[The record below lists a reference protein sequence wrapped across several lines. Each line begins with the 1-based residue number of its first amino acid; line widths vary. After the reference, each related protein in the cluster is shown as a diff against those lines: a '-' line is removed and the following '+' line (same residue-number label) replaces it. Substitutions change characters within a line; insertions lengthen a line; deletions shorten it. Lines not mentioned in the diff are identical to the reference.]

1 MNLPDRHRNH
11 EIEELSERFFRN
23 CIPVSWVVNPFRVD
37 YGTDYNCEISIN
49 GKVSGINFTVQLKG
63 KETDSGKEFVT
74 ISKIKRT
81 TINRWLNRL
90 EPTMIVAYLVDEHE
104 AYWIWFENN
113 SVDLT
118 KSNETFQ
125 IKIPKNNKYSKIEWV
140 EISNYVE
147 DIFSRK
153 NFLYEIPHQDDNS
166 TAWDFYFKHDYD
178 KALPLLKDMSINDK
192 EGIVWNALAYCYY
205 QLYHYQDALISVNK
219 ALEFNQN
226 KTFLLNKASILTEQG
241 LLQKDKS
248 KLNIAAQIFQT
259 LLEQDKNS
267 YTLHYNYSNALKGLN
282 DYQGAEF
289 ELIKCLKLN
298 PNYAQAWKNLGSLY
312 YEFGL
317 HDEEI
322 ACYDKALTINPNL
335 QEAIF
340 SKGVTLFKVFNQ
352 VDQGLQLML
361 RSTEISNRFE
371 IDFPYVFFWI
381 AEAYIHKHSI
391 ELAEKWNWKGINN
404 NPSDLYLLKQKDRIE
419 EIKNAR

>member
-1 MNLPDRHRNH
+1 M
-11 EIEELSERFFRN
+11 
-23 CIPVSWVVNPFRVD
+23 
-37 YGTDYNCEISIN
+37 
-49 GKVSGINFTVQLKG
+49 QLKG

>member
-1 MNLPDRHRNH
+1 MDLPYRHRNH
-11 EIEELSERFFRN
+11 EIEELSERFFKN
-23 CIPVSWVVNPFRVD
+23 CIPVSWVVNPFRID

-63 KETDSGKEFVT
+63 KETCSKNEFVS

-90 EPTMIVAYLVDEHE
+90 EPTMIVAFLVDENE
-104 AYWIWFENN
+104 AYWMWFENN

-118 KSNETFQ
+118 KGYDTFQ
-125 IKIPKNNKYSKIEWV
+125 IKIPRNNKFSKIEWS
-140 EISNYVE
+140 EISTYVE
-147 DIFSRK
+147 DIFGRK
-153 NFLYEIPHQDDNS
+153 NFLYEIPCHDDNRN
-166 TAWDFYFKHDYD
+166 AWDLYFKHDYD
-178 KALPLLKDMSINDK
+178 KALPLFKDMSINDK
-192 EGIVWNALAYCYY
+192 NGTVWNALAFCYY

-219 ALEFNQN
+219 ALEYNQN

-259 LLEQDKNS
+259 LLKQDNNS
-267 YTLHYNYSNALKGLN
+267 YILHYNYSNALKGLD
-282 DYQGAEF
+282 DYQGAKF
-289 ELIKCLKLN
+289 ELIMCLKQN

-312 YEFGL
+312 SEFGFY
-317 HDEEI
+317 DKEI
-322 ACYDKALTINPNL
+322 ACYNKALTINPNL

-340 SKGVTLFKVFNQ
+340 SKGVVLYKVYNQ
-352 VDQGLQLML
+352 VDQGLLLML

-371 IDFPYVFFWI
+371 IDFPYCFFWI
-381 AEAYIHKHSI
+381 AEAYIYKQSI
-391 ELAEKWNWKGINN
+391 ELAEKWNEKGINN
-404 NPSDLYLLKQKDRIE
+404 NPSDLYLLKQKERIE